1 VQAWLSA
8 VSTVSPAG
16 QGCKAQ
22 PDAGHEDMTIGLS
35 QFRDLKHLSV
45 HWTLFNPVL
54 SAAQPVENTVA
65 GK

>member
-1 VQAWLSA
+1 
-8 VSTVSPAG
+8 
-16 QGCKAQ
+16 
-22 PDAGHEDMTIGLS
+22 MTIGLS